1 MYKVLIVDD
10 RELFLLELKRLK
22 VWGEISGFVIKDQAA
37 NGKEALDL
45 LNQSPYD
52 LVLTDIRMPVI
63 DGLQL
68 LREIKKN
75 NLCPCIVILSEYS
88 EFSYARQGIILGAF
102 DYLVKPPTEESMF
115 KLFKRVRPFL
125 DSLKGNELSL
135 PFPPGHTEGKSS
147 EWAYPLVEEKQ
158 IINLF
163 LKKDDSAVKLFRITL
178 ENLYTVLTDN
188 IIAADIIGKKLYHNI
203 ITSVYDKFAWL
214 GNFIDIHFFESV
226 DSINEGRNEEKHDTF
241 IDFYCRKIAF
251 LLDLLQRFQP
261 DTTDDSIRNICEYIL
276 NNSEEDLK
284 LKVIAEK
291 FYLNNTYLSN
301 TFAAKTHIHF
311 NNYVTMV
318 KMARAKYLFLNTELK
333 TYEVAYRIGY
343 RDINYFSKLFKKKY
357 GKSPGEYQSTAYD
370 NYQI

>member
-1 MYKVLIVDD
+1 M
-10 RELFLLELKRLK
+10 
-22 VWGEISGFVIKDQAA
+22 
-37 NGKEALDL
+37 
-45 LNQSPYD
+45 
-52 LVLTDIRMPVI
+52 
-63 DGLQL
+63 
-68 LREIKKN
+68 
-75 NLCPCIVILSEYS
+75 
-88 EFSYARQGIILGAF
+88 
-102 DYLVKPPTEESMF
+102 
-115 KLFKRVRPFL
+115 
-125 DSLKGNELSL
+125 
-135 PFPPGHTEGKSS
+135 
-147 EWAYPLVEEKQ
+147 
-158 IINLF
+158 
-163 LKKDDSAVKLFRITL
+163 
-178 ENLYTVLTDN
+178 
-188 IIAADIIGKKLYHNI
+188 KKLYHNI

-370 NYQI
+370 NYQIKTNDPGYLLPVLLVSLQPGLSQIRQRCRIWDMLFLSWDLFKTAPNQTMAVMCGEYSSC